1 MEQAL
6 LRYPLTRWDVLRSAA
21 TGTDERSVQ
30 AKAILAELAK
40 AVQAQ
45 EFAQSLPAALTN
57 ADRARD
63 AWLEAGVSRQPARF
77 PCSPPACPRPTRTS
91 SNSTRRRRSFDDVA
105 TQSFTVRGRGATSA
119 VEERL
124 RTLLAQYP
132 DDEFTVTITRVQ
144 R

>member
-1 MEQAL
+1 M
-6 LRYPLTRWDVLRSAA
+6 PPTNPNIV
-21 TGTDERSVQ
+21 
-30 AKAILAELAK
+30 EL
-40 AVQAQ
+40 
-45 EFAQSLPAALTN
+45 
-57 ADRARD
+57 D
-63 AWLEAGVSRQPARF
+63 
-77 PCSPPACPRPTRTS
+77 PPAPVV
-91 SNSTRRRRSFDDVA
+91 DDVA